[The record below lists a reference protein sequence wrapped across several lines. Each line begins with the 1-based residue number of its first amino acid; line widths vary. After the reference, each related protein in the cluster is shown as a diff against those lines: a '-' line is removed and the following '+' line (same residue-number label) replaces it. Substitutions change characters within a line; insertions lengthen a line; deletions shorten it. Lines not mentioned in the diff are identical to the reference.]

1 MKELL
6 KALSKFQSEITPII
20 KDAKNPF
27 YKSDYASLEH
37 IQEHIKPVLINCGL
51 ILIQKTIN
59 NECGLFVE
67 TNLIH
72 VESAEVETSI
82 FPVIVQNTEA
92 QSYGSA
98 VSYAKRYSISGL
110 LNLTIQDADD
120 DGNGAGK
127 DEKKKEDTKPTKEQP
142 KDDTAEISALL
153 ENSKTLEELQ
163 TNYKSLSEPNQKKF
177 ATLTTAIKA
186 KLSQPIK

>member
-72 VESAEVETSI
+72 VDSAETETSI
-82 FPVIVQNTEA
+82 FPVIVQKTDA

-127 DEKKKEDTKPTKEQP
+127 DEKKKEDTKTP
-142 KDDTAEISALL
+142 KDDTAEISKLL

-163 TNYKSLSEPNQKKF
+163 SNYKSLSEANQKKF
-177 ATLTTAIKA
+177 ATLTTNIKQ

>member
-72 VESAEVETSI
+72 VESAETETSI
-82 FPVIVQNTEA
+82 FPVIVQKTDA

-127 DEKKKEDTKPTKEQP
+127 DEKKKEVVNTKEQP
-142 KDDTAEISALL
+142 KDDTAGISKLL
-153 ENSKTLEELQ
+153 ENSATLAILSA
-163 TNYKSLSEPNQKKF
+163 NYKSLSEENQKKF
-177 ATLTTAIKA
+177 ASLTTAIKA
-186 KLSQPIK
+186 KLSNPKQ